1 MLLLEK
7 IRFRKSIPSCKKL
20 WFVKKAWIN
29 YIFRQLNDKT
39 QTGDIRMN
47 NANEQIQDAPL
58 TLSMMISEVVFKAV
72 VGVERLIHWLRK

>member
-1 MLLLEK
+1 
-7 IRFRKSIPSCKKL
+7 
-20 WFVKKAWIN
+20 
-29 YIFRQLNDKT
+29 
-39 QTGDIRMN
+39 MN